1 MRRVVTFLVLVGL
14 GGLAALVFILGAEPF
29 EVPGQNP
36 IGERLGGAVAVAAF
50 FAMCQ
55 FWLARTNAAASMS
68 SWSAVTSMLVGLVAV
83 GLFVVAAEGPAQW
96 RLLVA
101 PALLAAVIGATVG
114 VTLGRRARAARAHP
128 PARGA

>member
-1 MRRVVTFLVLVGL
+1 MRRAWTFLLLVGL

-36 IGERLGGAVAVAAF
+36 IGERLGGAVAVAVF

-55 FWLARTNAAASMS
+55 FWLARRDTAAGMS
-68 SWSAVTSMLVGLVAV
+68 SWSAVTPMLVGLVAT
-83 GLFVVAAEGPAQW
+83 GLFVVTAEGPAQW
-96 RLLVA
+96 RFFVA
-101 PALLAAVIGATVG
+101 PALLAAVIGAAVG